1 MIRDKGS
8 FDSLGLEG
16 DAFVIGGAQIY
27 TELLPQCD
35 EVLLSFVY
43 EAHQGDTHFPAFEDQ
58 FELAEVVEKFDD
70 FELRRYTRSA

>member
-1 MIRDKGS
+1 M
-8 FDSLGLEG
+8 
-16 DAFVIGGAQIY
+16 IGGAQIY
-27 TELLPQCD
+27 AELLPQCD

-70 FELRRYTRSA
+70 FELPEQLKPRVAPVQPL